1 MDTKLYKKD
10 VLLAAL
16 AGEISAWL
24 SLPILKNVKVFDIL
38 AEEGI
43 NALSFSAIWI
53 LLVPMGTAIM
63 ISIFYLLAKI
73 RNQVGFF
80 QLGKYGII
88 GILNTFLNAGIYNF
102 FIFTTD
108 IASGLVLDLFFA
120 ISFVITVTNS
130 FFWNKFWSFA
140 APSNRASLAPSG
152 REEIKKIEI
161 EAVQFFGISAVVAL
175 VNMGILHLIVNI
187 IGAPTGIDQK
197 IWANVALGFTIV
209 TAFLG
214 NFFSYK
220 YIVFSSKNN

>member
-1 MDTKLYKKD
+1 MYIKLYKKD
-10 VLLAAL
+10 ILLAAL

-53 LLVPMGTAIM
+53 LLVPIGTAIM
-63 ISIFYLLAKI
+63 ISIFYFLAKI

-80 QLGKYGII
+80 QLGKYGVI

-108 IASGLVLDLFFA
+108 IAFGLMLDLFFA
-120 ISFVITVTNS
+120 VAFVITVTNS
-130 FFWNKFWSFA
+130 FFWNKFWSF
-140 APSNRASLAPSG
+140 
-152 REEIKKIEI
+152 EERGVENIKK
-161 EAVQFFGISAVVAL
+161 EAIQFFGISAAVAL
-175 VNMGILHLIVNI
+175 MNMGILHLIVNI
-187 IGAPTGIDQK
+187 IGAPIGIDQK
-197 IWANVALGFTIV
+197 IWANIALGFTII

-220 YIVFSSKNN
+220 YIVFSNKNS